1 MVASLKIL
9 TERNRSEIEF
19 SITHLQKHIKYDS
32 FKFCWKFYLFFV
44 INVLGMIKKY
54 SHQTYLSVFRWKY
67 ISIYHL
73 FVKKSH
79 PILFSLDLQWPME
92 CHIQPQLTNNHKNI
106 YIYVTA
112 FSPQTKF
119 QRPKNVQKLIK
130 SLKNEISFNKP
141 AWKMSFSKPAT
152 K

>member
-54 SHQTYLSVFRWKY
+54 SHQICFIYFPMKIHTYISFIRKKKPSNTILTWPTMANGMSHTTTTHKQPPKY
-67 ISIYHL
+67 IYICHSIFTTNQIPKAQKRAKINKKPKKRN
-73 FVKKSH
+73 FV
-79 PILFSLDLQWPME
+79 Q
-92 CHIQPQLTNNHKNI
+92 
-106 YIYVTA
+106 
-112 FSPQTKF
+112 QTS
-119 QRPKNVQKLIK
+119 V
-130 SLKNEISFNKP
+130 KNEF
-141 AWKMSFSKPAT
+141 
-152 K
+152 